1 HGRKSLIVR
10 WSRPSRH
17 SIWLRG
23 AKLAFRRISLRSRGK
38 PIRSWP
44 RFSKTRASLGEF
56 YRRPERLNGRFRRVT
71 AMQTATPAREG
82 PSRYWLSALLYV
94 LLVFQWRQGLVG
106 MLGPR
111 RSTGD
116 VTRQDRQLTVCSP
129 PRRSRSSSE
138 YPQGRR
144 AQDGAQR
151 DK

>member
-1 HGRKSLIVR
+1 RKSLIVR

-94 LLVFQWRQGLVG
+94 LLVFPVAPGPCRDVG
-106 MLGPR
+106 SATKYRRCYEAGPPVNRLQSTAAKPFIERVRTAGPGR
-111 RSTGD
+111 RST
-116 VTRQDRQLTVCSP
+116 
-129 PRRSRSSSE
+129 
-138 YPQGRR
+138 
-144 AQDGAQR
+144 
-151 DK
+151 